1 MGYPVIS
8 YQAATTFASG
18 DIRQV
23 FEQLYHQGVRRQFW
37 SRLTGRRR
45 RLLNLAEVQQHL
57 TIHTRTYAGVR
68 LVPIDQIC
76 GSENRC
82 ADFDGDFRPLKYHS
96 QARWASIALAHQQD
110 IALPPIELVQI
121 DDCYFVR
128 DGHHRIS
135 VARALGQREIE
146 AEVTVWECHPTNE
159 SLKLPTPVSPRL
171 PIRPR
176 SPSLGQ
182 RLLRSLG
189 EQLVAVGHKL
199 QTRCPA
205 EPTLSAVQRS

>member
-23 FEQLYHQGVRRQFW
+23 FERLHHQGVRRQLW
-37 SRLTGRRR
+37 SRLTGRRQC
-45 RLLNLAEVQQHL
+45 LLNLAEVQQHL

-68 LVPIDQIC
+68 LVPIDRIC

-82 ADFDGDFRPLKYHS
+82 ADFDADFRPLKHHS
-96 QARWASIALAHQQD
+96 QSRWASIALAHQQD

-121 DDCYFVR
+121 NDRYFVR

-135 VARALGQREIE
+135 VARTLGQREIE
-146 AEVTVWECHPTNE
+146 AEVTVWACQPVNE
-159 SLKLPTPVSPRL
+159 AIRMPMLVS
-171 PIRPR
+171 R
-176 SPSLGQ
+176 SSV
-182 RLLRSLG
+182 SSN
-189 EQLVAVGHKL
+189 LVV
-199 QTRCPA
+199 
-205 EPTLSAVQRS
+205 